1 MPVPDRR
8 ILGVKFA
15 VLNRSQAIELVGG
28 ALDSGK
34 QLKVA
39 FANANTL
46 NLAFNDAAYRLA
58 LDNFL
63 ILNDG
68 IGVDLA
74 SWMKFGCA
82 FPDNLNGTDF
92 VPSFLSA
99 VCKPLRIYLIGSSA
113 EAARQACAGLAERW
127 PRHRIVGW
135 QSGFFHCQHEIDEAC
150 SAIQAANP
158 DVLLV
163 GMGNPQQE
171 LWIAHNAET
180 TGAKLALG
188 VGALVDFLAGR
199 VTRAPRIIRN
209 ARCEWIFRLALEPRR
224 LARRY
229 LIGNLL
235 FLLRAFRESYNVR
248 LQ

>member
-74 SWMKFGCA
+74 SWMKFGCP

-99 VCKPLRIYLIGSSA
+99 VCKPLRIYLIGSSP
-113 EAARQACAGLAERW
+113 EAAREACAKFAENW
-127 PRHRIVGW
+127 PHHQVVGW
-135 QSGFFHCQHEIDEAC
+135 RSGFFHCQHEIDETC
-150 SAIQAANP
+150 SAIQAASP

-171 LWIAHNAET
+171 LWIARNAET

-209 ARCEWIFRLALEPRR
+209 ARCEWLYRLALEPRR

-229 LIGNLL
+229 LMGNLL
-235 FLLRAFRESYNVR
+235 FLLRAFRESYTAR